1 MDDGG
6 NLCDGSYIY
15 FGPTAV
21 RYNGG
26 DLLGMPMSV
35 LTLSPVFLVVAF
47 VALQLGRGFE
57 IQLAVLGF
65 GQMLDIVLNK
75 TLKHVVHE
83 ARPTEFCAN
92 HGSGMPS
99 HHSEFMFFFATW
111 CSLFLANRVTCDRM
125 LRLLINAVLLI
136 WPIAVAVSRVYLT
149 CHTVRQVVAGALVG
163 SGFGALYYAVSD
175 ALVLRRRPLVR
186 NLLLGQQQ
194 VVGGERESHNG
205 KER

>member
-1 MDDGG
+1 MVDRPDTPATPP
-6 NLCDGSYIY
+6 L
-15 FGPTAV
+15 FA
-21 RYNGG
+21 R
-26 DLLGMPMSV
+26 
-35 LTLSPVFLVVAF
+35 FLVVAF

-111 CSLFLANRVTCDRM
+111 CSLFLANR
-125 LRLLINAVLLI
+125 LLINAVLLI

-163 SGFGALYYAVSD
+163 SGFGALYYVVSD
-175 ALVLRRRPLVR
+175 ALVLRKRPLVR
-186 NLLLGQQQ
+186 NLLLAQQQ